1 MSPIYIGLIIV
12 AFILLGVLA
21 FFAVVGRQKLHH
33 NKVEIFINNLPR
45 GFEGFKIILFSDL
58 HFGFFCKLKDVSD
71 LVREVNFL
79 SPDLLC
85 FAGDLT
91 DKRSCQKRLEEISQI
106 LKKLSA
112 PYGKYAV
119 LGNHDY
125 HTGEQR
131 VVSVLEKSDFTVL
144 LNSSS
149 IIDKDNC
156 RISISGLASAL
167 KGKADIEKT
176 LTSIEENVLKILMVH
191 EPDYADIICKQQI
204 DIQLS
209 GHSHGGQVCL
219 PIFGPLRRTKL
230 GKKYI
235 EGFYSLG
242 RLQLVTTK
250 GVGTTILPM
259 RFMCQA
265 EVVVITLSRK

>member
-1 MSPIYIGLIIV
+1 MLPIYLTIG

-21 FFAVVGRQKLHH
+21 YFAVVERQRLHH
-33 NKVEIFINNLPR
+33 NTVEISIENLPR
-45 GFEGFKIILFSDL
+45 GFDGFKIILFSDL
-58 HFGFFCKLKDVSD
+58 HFGFFCQPKDVSD
-71 LVREVNFL
+71 LVSEVNFL
-79 SPDLLC
+79 SPDLIC

-91 DKRSCQKRLEEISQI
+91 DKRSCQKRLEEVSQV
-106 LKKLSA
+106 LRQLRA

-125 HTGEQR
+125 HTGAQR
-131 VVSVLEKSDFTVL
+131 VVSVLKTSDFKVL

-156 RISISGLASAL
+156 RISISGLESAL

-176 LTSIEENVLKILMVH
+176 LAGIEEDILKILMVH
-191 EPDYADIICKQQI
+191 EPDYADVICQHRV
-204 DIQLS
+204 DLQLS

-219 PIFGPLRRTKL
+219 PIVGPLRKTKL

-235 EGFYSLG
+235 EGICSLG
-242 RLQLVTTK
+242 KLQLITTK

-259 RFMCQA
+259 RFMCRA
-265 EVVVITLSRK
+265 EIVVITLYGK